1 MITGCF
7 SVATNINWFHNI
19 QEKNILC
26 VVWSRWSGECILFS
40 FTLYKAWCG
49 KRVYFPRKGT
59 QSTFWLYFVVSKFIP
74 LSTFLKC
81 TIKNSIWGP
90 AQSALDRISKKQ
102 SALVTYIS
110 SFPDF
115 DKWQRSINSSHS
127 FSGVDLQSNIFQIH
141 LRIVAWQ
148 SWAISFDRFP
158 QFAARCPHMWWG
170 KENYSNR

>member
-1 MITGCF
+1 MIAGCF
-7 SVATNINWFHNI
+7 SVATDVNWFHNI
-19 QEKNILC
+19 QEKKILC
-26 VVWSRWSGECILFS
+26 VHILALFCC
-40 FTLYKAWCG
+40 LIM
-49 KRVYFPRKGT
+49 
-59 QSTFWLYFVVSKFIP
+59 FIP

-115 DKWQRSINSSHS
+115 DKWQRSRNSSHS
-127 FSGVDLQSNIFQIH
+127 FSGVDLQSNIFQIR

-148 SWAISFDRFP
+148 SWTISFDRFP
-158 QFAARCPHMWWG
+158 QFAARCPHMRWG